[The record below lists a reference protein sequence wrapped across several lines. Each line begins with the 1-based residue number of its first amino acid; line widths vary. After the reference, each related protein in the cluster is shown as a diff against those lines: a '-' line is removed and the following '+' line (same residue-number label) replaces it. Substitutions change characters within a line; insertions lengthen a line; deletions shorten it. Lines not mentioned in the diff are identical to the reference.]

1 MVKVVIVNGKPG
13 AGKTT
18 FEYECK
24 YIEAAKMLG
33 GYGNTAVDFYST
45 VDFVKEIAR
54 ECGWDGTKTPHNRK
68 FLSDLK
74 DLLTRW
80 DDVPCK
86 KVMEK
91 VNTLCSLGFAK
102 DDWILFVDC
111 REPAEIQKLKE
122 MFNGTTVLVR
132 RLGDEMTE
140 TSNHADAN
148 VFDYEY
154 DYVVKNYGDLEILHQ
169 EADAFLEFLKER
181 DCFEFCN

>member
-1 MVKVVIVNGKPG
+1 
-13 AGKTT
+13 
-18 FEYECK
+18 
-24 YIEAAKMLG
+24 MLSG
-33 GYGNTAVDFYST
+33 HGNTAVDFYST

-54 ECGWDGTKTPHNRK
+54 ECGWDGTKTLRNRK

-86 KVMEK
+86 KVMER
-91 VNTLCSLGFAK
+91 VDTLCSLGFAK
-102 DDWILFVDC
+102 HDWILFVDC